1 MTPPDTNDLAESWR
15 DAPVHEVLL
24 LLGGLVMLLALLYTM
39 EFPQYGSFLSPPVVA
54 VAGGLLLWPV
64 HQNAAARALVLAGG
78 VLLLIWAI
86 ARTSTVLI
94 PFVAVYLLA
103 YLLHPIVKRLDHS
116 YRVPRWVSSLVVTVL
131 VVGLFIT
138 AIVIIA
144 PNIAE
149 QVDRLSRQMLS
160 ALETLRDW
168 LATSPVVAELE
179 GAGVIERDTLIRELT
194 DFVQQQTRR
203 LPSAAEQVLAS
214 VGSVLGV
221 ITVLALIPV
230 ILFYT
235 LKDYPSIRDSLVGL
249 FPTANG
255 RRDYIVEAGGI
266 VGNYLRGQLI
276 ISLIS
281 GVNVAVALALF
292 GVPFW
297 LLIGLLVGIMNFVP
311 RLGPIVGMV
320 LGGCIGL
327 LFGGWMDAVIV
338 LAVILAQQLLEQS
351 VLTPKI
357 LSYQMGLHP
366 VLIVFALLAFGT
378 FMGIFG
384 LLIAV
389 PATAILVTIYRA
401 WREEL
406 TLELNEYG
414 QTQRR

>member
-1 MTPPDTNDLAESWR
+1 MALPDSDSTESWT
-15 DAPVHEVLL
+15 DVAVHEVLL
-24 LLGGLVMLLALLYTM
+24 LVGGLLLLLALLYTM
-39 EFPQYGSFLSPPVVA
+39 EFPQSGSFLSPPLIA
-54 VAGGLLLWPV
+54 LAGGVLLWPI
-64 HQNAAARALVLAGG
+64 HTNTAARAMLLSGG

-86 ARTSTVLI
+86 ARTSTILI

-103 YLLHPIVKRLDHS
+103 YLLHPIVTRLDRRH
-116 YRVPRWVSSLVVTVL
+116 RIPRWVSSMVVTTL

-138 AIVIIA
+138 TVVIIA
-144 PNIAE
+144 PNIVE
-149 QVDRLSRQMLS
+149 QIDRLSRQTLG
-160 ALETLRDW
+160 ALEALRGW
-168 LATSPVVAELE
+168 LATSPMVAELE
-179 GAGVIERDTLIRELT
+179 GAGVIERETLIRELT

-203 LPSAAEQVLAS
+203 LPSAAEEVLAS
-214 VGSVLGV
+214 VGSVLGIV
-221 ITVLALIPV
+221 TVLALIPV

-266 VGNYLRGQLI
+266 VGNYLRGQLLI
-276 ISLIS
+276 GLIS
-281 GVNVAVALALF
+281 AVNVAVALALF

-297 LLIGLLVGIMNFVP
+297 LLIALLTGVLNFVP
-311 RLGPIVGMV
+311 RLGAIVSMV
-320 LGGCIGL
+320 LGGCVAL
-327 LFGGWMDAVIV
+327 VFGGWMDALIV
-338 LAVILAQQLLEQS
+338 LIVILAQQLLEQS

-389 PATAILVTIYRA
+389 PTTAILVTIYRA

-414 QTQRR
+414 QMQG